1 MRKQVAIGVSMLAL
15 TAMGGVSEHSVLTNL
30 QDASPQYTHLVNVE
44 QSLGQISQSSISIK
58 LPNRAN
64 YQTAGVYF
72 ITGKDGVSFGDG
84 KDNTFDD
91 PSGENCKRLGYTVTS
106 CASGLFN
113 SFCPY
118 NDKIYDRCCES
129 TYTYTASTC
138 SSPKTLSSD
147 TCGGK
152 HRCYCDTKTYPYA
165 SCNNP
170 QIKGSACTDDSGTRY
185 ATCTCPS
192 GVATPYGCETY
203 YASPCNS
210 VCQKAYAD
218 NCRNR
223 TAVQTPYGC
232 EKYFSDCSSKCEV
245 AYKDNCRNQ
254 TAVISSCPDNATC
267 TYFSDCS
274 SKIQSWSCN
283 SGYVKSGNTCIVENP
298 CPGYEKKTACPNK
311 YYKKE
316 VCSKD
321 SNYIKCTST
330 CGSRIVDD
338 NPTYKVDEGNYNG
351 VVVVTKSATYLPVGK
366 TVYSN
371 INFQQYAEC
380 KALPKPVITMTASRG
395 GSASF
400 SVNRMENIDFV
411 VNFSS
416 FQAPVYC
423 SSAYSFRNSTFCTGT
438 GSSSSYYN
446 CNYRSNCMSN
456 ANCRNS
462 NLTCK
467 TYYDAMEDYGAD
479 LCNVAQS
486 YDSYCTAPNPSVGLV
501 IRPSKDN
508 GSSTYS
514 CNNRSSTKYHREGTL
529 KNVNITVNGNPSIA
543 VEIGGGAHYEQTLKF
558 EGTNKI
564 TGGSKHSVWVRG
576 HNTCAYGIV
585 KGILQVNSGA
595 SLTLSKPACIYTAWN
610 GVVNR
615 YGTISGTV
623 TTGCTSYKLSW

>member
-185 ATCTCPS
+185 ATCTCPNANN
-192 GVATPYGCETY
+192 GQWGCKEY
-203 YASPCNS
+203 YASPCNKVCKTPYPDSCHLHES
-210 VCQKAYAD
+210 VP
-218 NCRNR
+218 
-223 TAVQTPYGC
+223 TPYGC
-232 EKYFSDCSSKCEV
+232 EKTFEGCSSKCEV
-245 AYKDNCRNQ
+245 AYKDNCRNHD
-254 TAVISSCPDNATC
+254 AVIAKCPDNATC
-267 TYFSDCS
+267 TEFSDCS

-338 NPTYKVDEGNYNG
+338 NPTYKVDEANYNDN
-351 VVVVTKSATYLPVGK
+351 VVVVTKSATYLPGGK

-395 GSASF
+395 GSASL
-400 SVNRMENIDFV
+400 SVNRIENIDFV
-411 VNFSS
+411 VNYSS

-423 SSAYSFRNSTFCTGT
+423 SSAYSFRNSPFCTG
-438 GSSSSYYN
+438 SPSSYYD

-501 IRPSKDN
+501 ISPSKDN
-508 GSSTYS
+508 GTSTYS
-514 CNNRSSTKYHREGTL
+514 CNNRSSTKYHWEGTL

-543 VEIGGGAHYEQTLKF
+543 VAIGGGAHYEKTLKF